1 MNSKVKVAVLFSFV
15 LNISCNSIDRLYIN
29 YGTVKKQF
37 ESANSDVAMIFFDRK
52 GNMYPDYPIDDSF
65 LRASDSRLEQ
75 YYENDSVTYNAIC
88 KQYNLKPD
96 IHNLSVT
103 NSPLQEAL
111 ISRKASQL
119 NYSEKELFFIIHGYN
134 EHPSKPDD
142 DSSSMGMKKTK
153 EWIESHYPNRFL
165 FVEVYWDGL
174 SRQNG
179 NKILLYNPV
188 YIWDNAQAS
197 ASNTGFEL
205 RRLFSKL
212 NKKKKY
218 VLTHSLGASVI
229 TTALFNVEKLKNAQL
244 NELKMKFENPV
255 YNSPSQEFH
264 IGMIAPAIPGENT
277 FLEYHNRTIK
287 GKNIRT
293 TDSNY
298 FFITGFNSYDPVNS
312 KGYSLSRFLGSTTLG
327 CKRNELEK
335 TRRIFMNEDFIFDY
349 EDFSYFDGNRKQ
361 RSHSW
366 LKYIENNFHFK
377 NFAEKLI
384 E

>member
-1 MNSKVKVAVLFSFV
+1 
-15 LNISCNSIDRLYIN
+15 
-29 YGTVKKQF
+29 
-37 ESANSDVAMIFFDRK
+37 
-52 GNMYPDYPIDDSF
+52 
-65 LRASDSRLEQ
+65 
-75 YYENDSVTYNAIC
+75 
-88 KQYNLKPD
+88 
-96 IHNLSVT
+96 
-103 NSPLQEAL
+103 
-111 ISRKASQL
+111 
-119 NYSEKELFFIIHGYN
+119 
-134 EHPSKPDD
+134 
-142 DSSSMGMKKTK
+142 
-153 EWIESHYPNRFL
+153 
-165 FVEVYWDGL
+165 VYWDGL

-188 YIWDNAQAS
+188 YIWDNAQSS

-229 TTALFNVEKLKNAQL
+229 TTALFNVEKVNNAQL

-255 YNSPSQEFH
+255 YNTPSQEFH

-327 CKRNELEK
+327 CKRNELER

-349 EDFSYFDGNRKQ
+349 EDFSYCDGNSKQ

-366 LKYIENNFHFK
+366 LKYIENDFHFK